1 MIIGSRETEGHYKN
15 LMPQAASISIISE
28 KGILYIM
35 QEFFIGGYAVSKAG
49 HDLGKLYVINHMDNE
64 YVYLVDGRIRTL
76 DNPKKKKKI
85 HISSYHKSD
94 LSLEDK
100 IKNKTVTNE
109 EIKRAIKLLQCRN
122 SSKEVE

>member
-1 MIIGSRETEGHYKN
+1 
-15 LMPQAASISIISE
+15 
-28 KGILYIM
+28 M

-49 HDLGKLYVINHMDNE
+49 HDFGNLYVIIHMDHE

-109 EIKRAIKLLQCRN
+109 EIKRAIKMLQSRN